1 MQVDLTMLEQTQP
14 YVLKQ
19 LQTIFDHQKVG
30 HAYIFEGTRG
40 SLVEE
45 MMFYFTELLLC
56 EHPNGHVPCETCR
69 SCVRL
74 HSGNHLNFHE
84 VFPEGQFIK
93 VDAIERLLDELSKKG
108 VEEGRKIYVIH
119 DAERLNVK
127 SANKLLKYLEEPDG
141 TVTAIF
147 LTNNIN
153 AIIPT
158 IRSRCQQIK
167 FQPASKKLLVKQ
179 LQEHQVTYSSASTL
193 SMITANLDE
202 ALYLSNDDAF
212 AHARKT
218 VLKLVEAV
226 SKNVHES
233 LLVVHEEWLP
243 AFKEKEQM
251 ELALD
256 LLLFAI
262 RDIVAIKANP
272 EAELTYPDQKQ
283 LWSMLALRSSYQH
296 LSVQLEAVLRARQQL
311 QSNMNRTL
319 LMEQLML
326 NLQEGKSFV

>member
-1 MQVDLTMLEQTQP
+1 MNVDLAVLENTQP
-14 YVLKQ
+14 HVLKQ
-19 LQTIFDHQKVG
+19 LQAIFDHKKIG
-30 HAYIFEGTRG
+30 HAYIFEGVRG
-40 SLVEE
+40 SLIEE
-45 MMFYFTELLLC
+45 VMYYFAKLLLC
-56 EHPNGHVPCETCR
+56 EQPNGHAPCETCR
-69 SCVRL
+69 SCIRL
-74 HSGNHLNFHE
+74 QSGNHLNFHE
-84 VFPEGQFIK
+84 VFPDGQFIK

-108 VEEGRKIYVIH
+108 VEEGRKIYVVH
-119 DAERLNVK
+119 EAERLNDK

-141 TVTAIF
+141 LVTAIF

-167 FQPASKKLLVKQ
+167 FQPASRKLLIKH
-179 LQEHQVTYSSASTL
+179 LQEQQVTYSSAATL
-193 SMITANLDE
+193 SMITANIDD
-202 ALYLSNDDAF
+202 ALRLSNDDGF

-226 SKNVHES
+226 SRNVHES

-243 AFKEKEQM
+243 TFKEKEQM

-283 LWSMLALRSSYQH
+283 LWSNLALRSSYKH
-296 LSVQLEAVLRARQQL
+296 LSVQLEAILRARQQL
-311 QSNMNRTL
+311 QTNMNRTL